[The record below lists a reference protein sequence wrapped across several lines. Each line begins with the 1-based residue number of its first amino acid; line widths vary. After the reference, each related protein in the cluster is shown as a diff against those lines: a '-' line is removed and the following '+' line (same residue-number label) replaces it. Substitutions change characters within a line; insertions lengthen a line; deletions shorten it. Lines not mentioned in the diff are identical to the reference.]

1 VGAWAN
7 AEFSASGKNRA
18 AARTANRTTDKIAF
32 IMHPSMTIEKLEIGA
47 SPYTL
52 DNTAAPKRLNLS
64 NRTPKPRP
72 SAHTCMLV

>member
-1 VGAWAN
+1 
-7 AEFSASGKNRA
+7 
-18 AARTANRTTDKIAF
+18 
-32 IMHPSMTIEKLEIGA
+32 MHPSMTIEKLEIGA